1 MKESSRIDFEQGAR
15 QPEGAIALDPALGLE
30 KKQRMRIE
38 VTAGRATG
46 GAGGG
51 PAIERRLAVETTV
64 QRPW

>member
-1 MKESSRIDFEQGAR
+1 
-15 QPEGAIALDPALGLE
+15 
-30 KKQRMRIE
+30 MRIE